1 MTVYV
6 ALLHSIALGGGR
18 RLVMDELRQMAARS
32 GFANPRTLIA
42 TGNLVCEADHQPLS
56 RIEGSLEAAF
66 VTSFGKKVDIIV
78 RDADRWLQ
86 LAAGNPFEG
95 GKGSQVI
102 VRIMRDPLDGS
113 VVDALERY
121 RSGGE
126 RVAVVGGDLFI
137 DFGRQPA
144 RSRLLPALTTKRLGT
159 GTLRNWNTV
168 RGLAAMLA
176 P

>member
-6 ALLHSIALGGGR
+6 ALLHSIGLGGGR
-18 RLVMDELRQMAARS
+18 RVVMGELRQMAALA

-42 TGNLVCEADHQPLS
+42 TGNLVCEADNAPLS
-56 RIEGSLEAAF
+56 QIESSLESAF
-66 VTSFGKKVDIIV
+66 VTNFGRKVDIIV

-86 LAAGNPFEG
+86 LAAANPFEQ

-102 VRIMRDPLDGS
+102 VRVMRHPLDGS
-113 VVDALERY
+113 VLDALERY
-121 RSGGE
+121 RSGVE
-126 RVAVVGGDLFI
+126 RVAGVGGDLFV
-137 DFGRQPA
+137 DFGGQPSS
-144 RSRLLPALTTKRLGT
+144 SRLLPALTTKRLGT

-168 RGLAAMLA
+168 RGLAALLA